1 MPLIAKL
8 GIRREV
14 TPPPFPIQNFNEYQF
29 SPHRL
34 PKLILA
40 NKGLSEP
47 EMLKI
52 YNEYVNGVKTILQ
65 TPAILKGIEREDESI
80 ELYNTKVGRFH
91 VKNEQKFEDHGPH
104 KIIHGTPDI
113 LTPNWVI
120 DIKTC
125 ESSETFDK
133 VDEKKAFNRYYWQL
147 VGYSYLTGRNKA
159 ALVFTDLDNGQLKVY
174 TYKILEAD
182 KALLIELL
190 LQARDWLNQYHLHR
204 LPF

>member
-1 MPLIAKL
+1 MPLVAKT

-65 TPAILKGIEREDESI
+65 TPAILKGIEREDDSI
-80 ELYNTKVGRFH
+80 ELYNSKVGRFH
-91 VKNEQKFEDHGPH
+91 IKNEQKFEDKSPH
-104 KIIHGTPDI
+104 KIIKGTPDI

-125 ESSETFDK
+125 ETSETFAK
-133 VDEKKAFNRYYWQL
+133 ITEKKAFNRYYWQL

-159 ALVFTDLDNGQLKVY
+159 ALVFTDLDEQKLKVY
-174 TYKILEAD
+174 TYNIIEAD
-182 KALLIELL
+182 RILLIELL
-190 LQARDWLNQYHLHR
+190 LQAREWLNNYHLHK